1 MKEIYFQLFKTS
13 EGFNVIDMASKEI
26 VEKGL
31 MRKEPILKLISRLKK
46 QVTVENECKAYFL
59 TEDNKVI
66 MSRIFKTRKYSRFKV
81 IKKSAL
87 DYYRF
92 KDN

>member
-1 MKEIYFQLFKTS
+1 MKEIYFQLLKTS

-46 QVTVENECKAYFL
+46 QVTAENECKAYFL
-59 TEDNKVI
+59 SEDNKVI

-87 DYYRF
+87 R
-92 KDN
+92 NL

>member
-31 MRKEPILKLISRLKK
+31 MRKEPILKLISR
-46 QVTVENECKAYFL
+46 
-59 TEDNKVI
+59 
-66 MSRIFKTRKYSRFKV
+66 FKV